1 MNIQLQVNLPSG
13 KSTVVDIKPVFEHVM
28 QGGQKKKIVAPM
40 LDTFET
46 AYDHISDFTGYRGA
60 FEVIH
65 YQYVEGSFVT
75 GEIESSDDEI
85 LATWKFLVNGEPV
98 NFDQLK
104 EALEYSI
111 GITKSKKIETIESS
125 SLTWQ
130 IFPSNPE
137 TDGSDGLVNTY
148 CADGDGV
155 VVVLESDNGHFYLV
169 DQEVDVCDLG
179 TDKMTALEKAQTYLQ
194 TTYSDIY

>member
-1 MNIQLQVNLPSG
+1 
-13 KSTVVDIKPVFEHVM
+13 
-28 QGGQKKKIVAPM
+28 M

-46 AYDHISDFTGYRGA
+46 AYDHISDFTTYRGA

-65 YQYVEGSFVT
+65 YLYIEGSLVT
-75 GEIESSDDEI
+75 GEIETSDDEI

-130 IFPSNPE
+130 ICPSNPE

-148 CADGDGV
+148 FVHGNGNVD
-155 VVVLESDNGHFYLV
+155 VLESVNGHFYLV

-179 TDKMTALEKAQTYLQ
+179 TDKMIALEKAQEYIEA
-194 TTYSDIY
+194 TYSDI